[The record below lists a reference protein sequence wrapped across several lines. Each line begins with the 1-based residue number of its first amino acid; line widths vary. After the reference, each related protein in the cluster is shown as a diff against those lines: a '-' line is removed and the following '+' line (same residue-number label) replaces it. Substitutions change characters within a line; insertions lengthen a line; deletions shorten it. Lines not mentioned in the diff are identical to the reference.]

1 MADRVVLDA
10 SVAVKWFL
18 KDSLETDTDL
28 ADDILVAML
37 AGDLEV
43 HAPRISCYEVGG
55 VLTRACLTKDP
66 VSKTPRISKADAVQ
80 CLRDFLDLPI
90 EMHDTSPDQAARA
103 LEMAVDYNKT
113 HWDMIYV
120 HLAQQLG
127 CQWLTADEKF
137 FQAMPAGFPVHLVL
151 RLSSLRQP

>member
-43 HAPRISCYEVGG
+43 HAPRIISYEVGG
-55 VLTRACLTKDP
+55 VFTRACLTRDP
-66 VSKTPRISKADAVQ
+66 VSKTARITKADAVQ

-90 EMHDTSPDQAARA
+90 EMHDTSADEAARA
-103 LEMAVDYNKT
+103 LEMAVDFNKT
-113 HWDMIYV
+113 HWDMMYV
-120 HLAQQLG
+120 HLAEQSG
-127 CQWLTADEKF
+127 CQWL
-137 FQAMPAGFPVHLVL
+137 
-151 RLSSLRQP
+151 